1 MALAASAWVTTE
13 QELKFAV
20 ETTAVVVDAAGG
32 VVVEP
37 ADAVVAE
44 ATDAVVEVTADDLE
58 DELHAASNTTA
69 VLATTIPTTLDR
81 SLIGPHLVGMMCTR
95 WSVWLD
101 ADLRSRLTVHF

>member
-20 ETTAVVVDAAGG
+20 ETAAVVVDADGG

-37 ADAVVAE
+37 TDVVVVVP
-44 ATDAVVEVTADDLE
+44 TDAVVDVTADDLE
-58 DELHAASNTTA
+58 DELHAASNTIA

-81 SLIGPHLVGMMCTR
+81 SLIGPHL
-95 WSVWLD
+95 
-101 ADLRSRLTVHF
+101 